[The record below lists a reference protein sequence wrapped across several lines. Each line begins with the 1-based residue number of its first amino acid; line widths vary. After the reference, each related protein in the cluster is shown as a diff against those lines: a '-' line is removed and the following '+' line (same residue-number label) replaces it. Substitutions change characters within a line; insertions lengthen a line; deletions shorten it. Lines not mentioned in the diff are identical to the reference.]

1 MQRRR
6 LGDLQRVLTGD
17 MPRVAGGVA
26 VEVAWAAAPP
36 AMSPRV
42 LVGGP
47 AARTNRRNGLAG
59 LSPEQR
65 GLVHHGIAAAETPI
79 LLVHGIID
87 NHSIF
92 ALLQRAL
99 RRRGFG
105 TVSSYD
111 YGLLTQ
117 DIPTAAGLLGEAIEK
132 LAANSGYERVH
143 VVGHSLGG
151 LIARYYVQRMGG
163 DSRVHTL
170 VTLGTPHAGTELARP
185 FRMVPL
191 LDQLTPGS
199 PVLRELAA
207 PAPECRTRF
216 VVFASDLDHMVRPS
230 QNARLEHPDLSVRNV
245 TVSGVGHLSM
255 PNNSSIAFMIAS
267 TLTELDPFETP
278 DRPGPA

>member
-26 VEVAWAAAPP
+26 VEVAWAAAHL
-36 AMSPRV
+36 AMYPLG
-42 LVGGP
+42 LVSG
-47 AARTNRRNGLAG
+47 AAGRTNRRNGLAG

-99 RRRGFG
+99 RRRGFR

>member
-26 VEVAWAAAPP
+26 VEVAWAAAHL
-36 AMSPRV
+36 AMYPLG
-42 LVGGP
+42 LVSG
-47 AARTNRRNGLAG
+47 AAGRTNRRNGLAG

>member
-26 VEVAWAAAPP
+26 VEVAWAAAHL
-36 AMSPRV
+36 AMYPLG
-42 LVGGP
+42 LVSG
-47 AARTNRRNGLAG
+47 AAGRRNGLAG

>member
-26 VEVAWAAAPP
+26 VEVAWAAAHL
-36 AMSPRV
+36 AMYPLG
-42 LVGGP
+42 LVSG
-47 AARTNRRNGLAG
+47 AAGRTNRRNGLAG

-216 VVFASDLDHMVRPS
+216 VVFASDLDHMIRPS

-267 TLTELDPFETP
+267 TLTELDPLETP